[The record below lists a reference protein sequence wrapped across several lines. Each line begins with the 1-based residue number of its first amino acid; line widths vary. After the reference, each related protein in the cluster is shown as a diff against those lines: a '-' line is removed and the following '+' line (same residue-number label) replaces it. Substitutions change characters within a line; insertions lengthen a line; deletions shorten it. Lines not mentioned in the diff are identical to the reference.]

1 MDNTLISERLQAVRE
16 NLGINKSEAAKKIGL
31 SNIGYCRYE
40 YGERTPSPQMLTL
53 IAQRLNTS
61 VEYLTGETEDISP
74 NTIVVSKSDQPALFE
89 LVNTCNYNEALAKRL
104 LAYFHKIKNLS
115 SLE

>member
-1 MDNTLISERLQAVRE
+1 MEKAVISERLQSVRE
-16 NLGINKSEAAKKIGL
+16 NLGINKAEAAKRLGL

-40 YGERTPSPQMLTL
+40 YGERTPSLQMLAL

-61 VEYLTGETEDISP
+61 VEYLTGETDDISP
-74 NTIVVSKSDQPALFE
+74 NTIVVSKAEQPALFE
-89 LVNTCNYNEALAKRL
+89 LVNTFNYNEAFAKRM
-104 LAYFHKIKNLS
+104 LAYFRKIKDLS